1 MRWSSARCAPRFGF
15 RDCCRF
21 DREFREWL
29 SRALPGW
36 ELFWMG
42 MECMAGLNWIFGLG
56 LAVFGM
62 GAIGLSP
69 AQAQV
74 SITGQG
80 RVSGTVI
87 PPSNN
92 PNFNQNTTRVDTDS
106 QGNYYRNGVL
116 VYSAQ
121 NYNPNLVGVTAQGR
135 YYVDF
140 FGIPVVSVNG
150 SLASDLLTGDLVAI
164 KRSHNEPVKFYGT
177 IQDEFVVRGQYAGT
191 VTDPATGNQYQG
203 TFTISGQGPR
213 YSDKNV
219 VNGPTVFDFQ
229 SHYNTRATPQIPG
242 KPTVFSYSFADMPVK
257 LTVTVPAGL
266 VPIGAGGVGPTP
278 VVPSTPTPV
287 VPTTQTPVTPTPV
300 TSTPTDL
307 FSRSDRPNLTRV
319 VFQVGQGEAVTSGA
333 VRGDNGEPIGPRS
346 RIMLP

>member
-1 MRWSSARCAPRFGF
+1 LKKWGYMVN
-15 RDCCRF
+15 
-21 DREFREWL
+21 
-29 SRALPGW
+29 
-36 ELFWMG
+36 
-42 MECMAGLNWIFGLG
+42 LNVVAWVSLVVLG
-56 LAVFGM
+56 G
-62 GAIGLSP
+62 GICISP

-80 RVSGTVI
+80 RVSGTVV
-87 PPSNN
+87 PPSTN
-92 PNFNQNTTRVDTDS
+92 PNFNQGTTRVDTDS
-106 QGNYYRNGVL
+106 QGNYYRNGAL

-150 SLASDLLTGDLVAI
+150 SLVSDLLTGDLVAI
-164 KRSHNEPVKFYGT
+164 KRNHNEPVKFYGT
-177 IQDEFVVRGQYAGT
+177 IQDEFVVRGQYEGT

-213 YSDKNV
+213 YSDRNV

-229 SHYNTRATPQIPG
+229 SHYNTKATPSIPG

-266 VPIGAGGVGPTP
+266 LPTGAGALA
-278 VVPSTPTPV
+278 PTPV
-287 VPTTQTPVTPTPV
+287 VPTGPNSTAPNPTAPNSAV
-300 TSTPTDL
+300 PNTVVPPATDF
-307 FSRSDRPNLTRV
+307 FSRTDRPNLTRV
-319 VFQVGQGEAVTSGA
+319 VFQVGQGEGVTAGS
-333 VRGDNGEPIGPRS
+333 VRVQPIGPRS
-346 RIMLP
+346 RIMIP

>member
-1 MRWSSARCAPRFGF
+1 MVR
-15 RDCCRF
+15 
-21 DREFREWL
+21 
-29 SRALPGW
+29 
-36 ELFWMG
+36 
-42 MECMAGLNWIFGLG
+42 LNWGLG
-56 LAVFGM
+56 LGLVAVAV
-62 GAIGLSP
+62 GAIGLLP
-69 AQAQV
+69 VQAQV

-80 RVSGTVI
+80 RVSGTVV
-87 PPSNN
+87 PPSTN
-92 PNFNQNTTRVDTDS
+92 PNFNQGTTRVDTDS

-121 NYNPNLVGVTAQGR
+121 TYNPNLVGVTAQGR

-140 FGIPVVSVNG
+140 LGIPVVSVNG
-150 SLASDLLTGDLVAI
+150 SLVSDLLTGDLVAI
-164 KRSHNEPVKFYGT
+164 KRNHNEPVKFYGT

-229 SHYNTRATPQIPG
+229 SHYNTKATPQIPG
-242 KPTVFSYSFADMPVK
+242 KPTVFSYSFADMPVT

-266 VPIGAGGVGPTP
+266 VPVGTGS
-278 VVPSTPTPV
+278 VTPTPA
-287 VPTTQTPVTPTPV
+287 VPTGSNPVTPTPI
-300 TSTPTDL
+300 TPTPIAPGTIDV
-307 FSRSDRPNLTRV
+307 FSRSTDRPNLTRV
-319 VFQVGQGEAVTSGA
+319 VFQVGQGEAVTAGV
-333 VRGDNGEPIGPRS
+333 VRGEGKEPIGPRS

>member
-1 MRWSSARCAPRFGF
+1 MVG
-15 RDCCRF
+15 
-21 DREFREWL
+21 L
-29 SRALPGW
+29 K
-36 ELFWMG
+36 WMVG
-42 MECMAGLNWIFGLG
+42 VGLVMVG
-56 LAVFGM
+56 V
-62 GAIGLSP
+62 GAIALSP
-69 AQAQV
+69 AEAQV

-92 PNFNQNTTRVDTDS
+92 PNFNQQTTRVDTDS
-106 QGNYYRNGVL
+106 KGNYYRNGAL

-150 SLASDLLTGDLVAI
+150 SLVSDLLTGDLVAI

-213 YSDKNV
+213 YSASTGGT
-219 VNGPTVFDFQ
+219 GPTVFDFQ
-229 SHYNTRATPQIPG
+229 SHYNTKATPQIPG
-242 KPTVFSYSFADMPVK
+242 KPTIFSYTFADMPVK

-266 VPIGAGGVGPTP
+266 VPIGTGAVVPTP
-278 VVPSTPTPV
+278 VVPSAPTPV
-287 VPTTQTPVTPTPV
+287 VPAAQTPAAQTPAAQTPAAPTPVTPTPV
-300 TSTPTDL
+300 TSTAADL
-307 FSRSDRPNLTRV
+307 FSRNDRPNLTRV
-319 VFQVGQGEAVTSGA
+319 VFQVGQGETVTSGA
-333 VRGDNGEPIGPRS
+333 VRVDNGEPIGPRS